1 MKTSKRFFFI
11 IIFLFS
17 ITSYSFSQ
25 NYQNSDTAFFKSTDK
40 LSADKN
46 HVLLTFSV
54 INSTRIPVADEKLI
68 LVERRTNK
76 VLVGTTDA
84 FGKIKMLIPKG
95 DSYDLNFKKSENHAL
110 IFYPKNDK
118 VQAILLEIGY
128 DGTAYL
134 DKLEKEKQEEIER
147 LKAKIEELNIIKET
161 TEMNAE
167 IENLST
173 DYSNLRENTIK
184 EYERISNYLND
195 KKTYLSLE
203 EALKTGSIKYTAKG
217 NSEST
222 HYITPITI
230 HIENIKGKT
239 VNIMIENGRLFTSS
253 SPSIQ
258 NLIITKKELIVLAP
272 NQKKTITLYA
282 MCTQKSNS
290 SPSDNVA
297 YSAGNMADDNL
308 LTISRCIEKNKYF
321 ESVGQR
327 AVWVFTDNSP
337 VDMVAGFNN
346 EASEKLQ
353 ELIRILTMN
362 LADSPHRKKLK
373 ELNEEI
379 DQIND
384 EIFRTVDERYT
395 NYSEQSYRSEITGY
409 FEYYLKEE
417 SEVMIGM
424 FDVNGIIVRELT
436 YNPNVKKGKHRFDF
450 SFDSSLYT
458 DNKYYFKLIVN
469 REVKRQLTLSRR

>member
-1 MKTSKRFFFI
+1 MKTSKNFFF
-11 IIFLFS
+11 FFVLLS
-17 ITSYSFSQ
+17 ITNYAFSQ
-25 NYQNSDTAFFKSTDK
+25 NYQSNSDTTIFKSTDK
-40 LSADKN
+40 LTADKN
-46 HVLLTFSV
+46 HVLVTFSV
-54 INSTRIPVADEKLI
+54 INSTRIPVEDEKLF
-68 LVERRTNK
+68 LVEKKTKK

-84 FGKIKMLIPKG
+84 LGKIKMLISKG
-95 DSYDLNFKKSENHAL
+95 ESFDLSFKRSENHTL
-110 IFYPKNDK
+110 IFYPKNEK
-118 VQAILLEIGY
+118 VQTTLLEIGY

-134 DKLEKEKQEEIER
+134 DKLEKEKQEEIKR
-147 LKAKIEELNIIKET
+147 LKEKIEELNLIKET

-173 DYSNLRENTIK
+173 AYSTLRESTIK
-184 EYERISNYLND
+184 EYEKISNYLND
-195 KKTYLSLE
+195 KKSYLSIE

-222 HYITPITI
+222 HYITPIII
-230 HIENIKGKT
+230 HIENLKGKT
-239 VNIMIENGRLFTSS
+239 LKIMIENGRLFTSI
-253 SPSIQ
+253 SPSFQ

-272 NQKKTITLYA
+272 NEKKTIVLYA
-282 MCTQKSNS
+282 MCTQKNNS
-290 SPSDNVA
+290 SPSDDVNYKVDK
-297 YSAGNMADDNL
+297 MADNNL
-308 LTISRCIEKNKYF
+308 LTISRCIEKNKYY

-337 VDMVAGFNN
+337 VDMVTGYNS
-346 EASEKLQ
+346 EASERLQ

-373 ELNEEI
+373 ELNDEI

-395 NYSEQSYRSEITGY
+395 NYNEQSYHSEITGF

-417 SEVMIGM
+417 SEVMIAM

-436 YNPNVKKGKHRFDF
+436 YNPNVKKGMHRFDF

-458 DNKYYFKLIVN
+458 DTKYLFKLIIN
-469 REVKRQLTLSRR
+469 REVKRKLTLSRS